1 MRLEIKGK
9 HIVGLFIL
17 SLIWATNY
25 SFVRI
30 ADQTIA
36 PLIVMAGRGISAS
49 LFLLLVLLIRRKP
62 ILFSFTQIKLQ
73 FTIAICGLLVA
84 YMWFTMA
91 ESETVLTAS
100 MASLLIALLPVFAWL
115 VATFIYREKPFYV
128 VNFYGI
134 LVALL
139 GTAVMLGIDS
149 ILHSNGDILYA
160 GLYAS
165 GLFTFIISAGMS
177 SRYCRQADAFLIVS
191 LTVFYSTIFL
201 IIAAFL
207 FEQPL
212 AAHYS
217 SFALIS
223 IGGIGVLCTGV
234 GYLIYFWLMAEAG
247 QVFAATNGYLVPIFG
262 FILGVILLHE
272 PAYWHQV
279 FGLLIVF
286 IGVYLTN
293 RRKEPCLPK

>member
-1 MRLEIKGK
+1 MRLEIKSK
-9 HIVGLFIL
+9 HIIGLLIL

-36 PLIVMAGRGISAS
+36 PLTVMAGRGISAS
-49 LFLLLVLLIRRKP
+49 LFLLIVLLIRRKP
-62 ILFSFTQIKLQ
+62 ILFAFTQLKLQ
-73 FTIAICGLLVA
+73 FTTALCGLLIA
-84 YMWFTMA
+84 YMWFTMGK
-91 ESETVLTAS
+91 SETVLTAS
-100 MASLLIALLPVFAWL
+100 MTSLLIALLPVFAWL
-115 VATFIYREKPFYV
+115 IATFIYREKPFYV

-139 GTAVMLGIDS
+139 GTAVMLGIDE

-165 GLFTFIISAGMS
+165 GLFIFTLSAGMS

-191 LTVFYSTIFL
+191 LTVFYSAIFL
-201 IIAAFL
+201 TIAAFL

-212 AAHYS
+212 ATHYN
-217 SFALIS
+217 SFAIIS
-223 IGGIGVLCTGV
+223 IVGIGILCTGI
-234 GYLIYFWLMAEAG
+234 GYLIYFWLVAEAG

-262 FILGVILLHE
+262 FALGVLLLHE
-272 PAYWHQV
+272 AAYWHQV

-293 RRKEPCLPK
+293 RRKDCPAI